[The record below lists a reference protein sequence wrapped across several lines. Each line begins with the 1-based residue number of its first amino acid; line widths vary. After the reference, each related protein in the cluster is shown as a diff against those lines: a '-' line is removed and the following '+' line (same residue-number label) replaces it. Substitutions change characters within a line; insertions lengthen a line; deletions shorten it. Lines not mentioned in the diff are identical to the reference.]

1 MNSRMRLSLY
11 SQSEERASG
20 SENNQ
25 LPPANFVLAPGLT
38 LRLLASIALSFIQ
51 GNRILMVG
59 QYMIQYHQCFWK
71 KYTLVA
77 FT

>member
-1 MNSRMRLSLY
+1 MRLSLY

-20 SENNQ
+20 SKNNQ

-38 LRLLASIALSFIQ
+38 LRLLASIALSFSQ
-51 GNRILMVG
+51 GNRSIMVG
-59 QYMIQYHQCFWK
+59 QYIIQHHRCFWK
-71 KYTLVA
+71 TCKLMA